1 MLIKLAWRNLWRNR
15 RRTFITMAAVS
26 LAAFLSITMM
36 SLQNGVYENMINNT
50 VGRFTGYVQVHQK
63 GYFDDQTLDNSM
75 LQNAEVEAAILAH
88 PDIDLVIPRLE
99 SFALAS
105 SGDLSKGAGVVG
117 IDPALEESFSEISR
131 KVVEGDLFQ
140 KGEISAL
147 IGKDLGRQLQLGVGD
162 TIVLIGQG
170 YRGATAAEKYVVSGL
185 LDFNSPDLNSRIV
198 YLPLLEAQEMYGAY
212 DLITTYALQLGR
224 SDQGDRVVQDLE
236 TLLVDKGEYEALT
249 WETMMPDMV
258 QFIQADKGGNVL
270 IMGILYLIVGFGIFG
285 TVLMMTAERQYEFG
299 IMVAIG
305 MKKDKLSRTIVIE
318 TILISLLGV
327 LMGMGLAFP
336 LVLFFNIN
344 PIRVDSMAEAY
355 AEFGFEPIF
364 PAIIDPSIF
373 ISQAI
378 TVLIIAVIIAFYPA
392 LRLLWLKPV
401 EAMRA

>member
-1 MLIKLAWRNLWRNR
+1 MLVKLAWRNLWRNR

-50 VGRFTGYVQVHQK
+50 VGKFTGYVQVHQK
-63 GYFDDQTLDNSM
+63 GYFDDQVLDNSM
-75 LQNAEVEAAILAH
+75 TQNADVAATILAH
-88 PDIDLVIPRLE
+88 SDVDRVIPRLE

-117 IDPALEESFSEISR
+117 IDPELEEPFSGISR
-131 KVVEGDLFQ
+131 RIVEGALFK
-140 KGEISAL
+140 KGEVAAM
-147 IGKDLGRQLQLGVGD
+147 IGKDLGKQLQLGVGD
-162 TIVLIGQG
+162 TVVLIGQG
-170 YRGATAAEKYVVSGL
+170 YRGATAAGKYVISAL

-198 YLPLLEAQEMYGAY
+198 YLPLSEAQDMYGAY
-212 DLITTYALQLGR
+212 NLITTYVLQLGR
-224 SDQGDRVVQDLE
+224 SDQGDQVVADL
-236 TLLVDKGEYEALT
+236 TLALDKLGAYEAIT

-305 MKKDKLSRTIVIE
+305 MKKNMLSRTIVIE

-327 LMGMGLAFP
+327 ILGMVLAFP
-336 LVLFFNIN
+336 LVVFFNFN
-344 PIRVDSMAEAY
+344 PIKVDSMAEAY

-364 PAIIDPSIF
+364 PAIIDPGIF
-373 ISQAI
+373 LSQAI

>member
-75 LQNAEVEAAILAH
+75 QQNAEVEAAILAH

-170 YRGATAAEKYVVSGL
+170 YRGATAAGKYVVSGL

-327 LMGMGLAFP
+327 LMGMGLA
-336 LVLFFNIN
+336 
-344 PIRVDSMAEAY
+344 
-355 AEFGFEPIF
+355 
-364 PAIIDPSIF
+364 
-373 ISQAI
+373 
-378 TVLIIAVIIAFYPA
+378 
-392 LRLLWLKPV
+392 
-401 EAMRA
+401 

>member
-1 MLIKLAWRNLWRNR
+1 M
-15 RRTFITMAAVS
+15 
-26 LAAFLSITMM
+26 
-36 SLQNGVYENMINNT
+36 

-63 GYFDDQTLDNSM
+63 GYFDDQTLENSM
-75 LQNAEVEAAILAH
+75 QQNAEVEAAILAH

-170 YRGATAAEKYVVSGL
+170 YRGATAAGKYVVSGL

-198 YLPLLEAQEMYGAY
+198 YLPLSEAQEMYGAY

-299 IMVAIG
+299 IMVAIE
-305 MKKDKLSRTIVIE
+305 MK
-318 TILISLLGV
+318 ILG
-327 LMGMGLAFP
+327 
-336 LVLFFNIN
+336 
-344 PIRVDSMAEAY
+344 SMIAGKIGSKPNSAY
-355 AEFGFEPIF
+355 ASAIESTRIGLMLKKRTRGKASPI
-364 PAIIDPSIF
+364 PISTPSKEIRMVSMTMVRESLSFF
-373 ISQAI
+373 IP
-378 TVLIIAVIIAFYPA
+378 IATMMPNSY
-392 LRLLWLKPV
+392 
-401 EAMRA
+401 